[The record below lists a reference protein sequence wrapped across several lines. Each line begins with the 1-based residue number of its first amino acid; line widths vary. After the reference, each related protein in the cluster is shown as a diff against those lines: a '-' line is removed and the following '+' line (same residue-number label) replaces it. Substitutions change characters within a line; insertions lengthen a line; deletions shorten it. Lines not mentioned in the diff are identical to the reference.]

1 MNIPDWFYGIASIL
15 AGLALAFLTVKKRKM
30 GVKEDG
36 FSTFG
41 KIILILFMIAFGIL
55 LLAVSKT

>member
-15 AGLALAFLTVKKRKM
+15 AAFALAFLMIKKRKM
-30 GVKEDG
+30 GVKEDW

-41 KIILILFMIAFGIL
+41 KSILILFMIAFGIL
-55 LLAVSKT
+55 LLAVSKS

>member
-15 AGLALAFLTVKKRKM
+15 AAFALAFLMIKKRSM
-30 GVKEDG
+30 GVKEDW

-41 KIILILFMIAFGIL
+41 KSILILFMIAFGIL